1 MRSATL
7 LAFAPLLLASP
18 RAPRA
23 PTSSSASRFENG
35 QAGRPQPG
43 VLLTPARKQQRRCRR
58 RSSCSRGNA
67 QGGTTTVRPEFG
79 GGYSVENSA
88 TGAKTKVKPHFG
100 GGYSVEK
107 NGRTTTEVKPNFGGG
122 YSVESTKDSPT
133 LILPPSAALTP
144 LTLPLGG
151 A

>member
-1 MRSATL
+1 MRSAL
-7 LAFAPLLLASP
+7 LLVAISLLLAQAV
-18 RAPRA
+18 RAEGADVVVGVPV
-23 PTSSSASRFENG
+23 ENG

-43 VLLTPARKQQRRCRR
+43 VLVTPAKKKDPVPAPILVQPGSQK
-58 RSSCSRGNA
+58 
-67 QGGTTTVRPEFG
+67 GGTTTVRPEFG

-88 TGAKTKVKPHFG
+88 TGDKTKVKPRFG

-133 LILPPSAALTP
+133 LILPPP
-144 LTLPLGG
+144 QR
-151 A
+151 